1 MKPVILVTGADLA
14 PQALALLQNF
24 EVVYTGKTPDEDE
37 LVRLAEQH
45 QPVAIIVRYGRIPGR
60 VMDASRDLR
69 VISKHGAGIDT
80 IDMEA
85 AKARG
90 IVVRAAVGAN
100 ADAVAEHTWALILAA
115 AKGIVTLDQRMHDG
129 HWDKAT
135 HKSFELRGK
144 TLGVV
149 GLGAIGARVARL
161 GLAFGMNVLAFDPVA
176 KTNPGDVALVALD
189 QLLADA
195 HVISLN
201 CPLTDDNRHL
211 VNRMS
216 LAKMRD
222 GVILVNTGR
231 GGLVDDAAL
240 LEALAARK
248 VRAAGLDSFTSEP
261 LVGHHQYRNAANAI
275 LSPHIG
281 GVTEDAYVNMGVG
294 AARNILEVLA
304 PEAVPLEKGEFSGH
318 RLKASL

>member
-1 MKPVILVTGADLA
+1 MKPAILVTAADLA
-14 PQALALLQNF
+14 PQALALLQGF
-24 EVVYTGKTPDEDE
+24 DVVYTSKAPTEDE
-37 LVRLAEQH
+37 LVRLTEQH
-45 QPVAIIVRYGRIPGR
+45 QPVAIIVRYGRVPGR
-60 VMDASRDLR
+60 VMDASRNLR

-80 IDMEA
+80 IDVEA

-90 IVVRAAVGAN
+90 IAVRAALGAN

-115 AKGIVTLDQRMHDG
+115 AKGIVSLDQRMHDG

-135 HKSFELRGK
+135 HKSLELRGK

-161 GLAFGMNVLAFDPVA
+161 GVAFGMNVVAFDPFA
-176 KTNPGDVALVALD
+176 KAVPADVALVSLD

-195 HVISLN
+195 HVVSLN
-201 CPLTDDNRHL
+201 CPLTDENRHL
-211 VNRMS
+211 VNRTS

-240 LEALAARK
+240 LEALASRK
-248 VRAAGLDSFTSEP
+248 VRAAGLDSFTPEP
-261 LVGHHQYRNAANAI
+261 LVGDHAYRSAANVI
-275 LSPHIG
+275 LTPHVG
-281 GVTEDAYVNMGVG
+281 GVSEDAYVNMGLG

-304 PEAVPLEKGEFSGH
+304 PET
-318 RLKASL
+318 AS